1 MFWRPFCWFTYLSF
15 ANICRFGHTLFQRA
29 REEIGKGGAEGTS
42 ESLFSSHSGKRKY
55 CMKRREEDAREQK
68 NSGGNVH
75 TAPAIHSP
83 LPAAH
88 REVGKQ
94 LPLSYIYRLFPDTIG
109 VLLSETQ
116 NILIS
121 MGPLGP
127 FTAPAPPSL
136 CVGAARSKRAREK
149 QQKQ

>member
-1 MFWRPFCWFTYLSF
+1 
-15 ANICRFGHTLFQRA
+15 
-29 REEIGKGGAEGTS
+29 
-42 ESLFSSHSGKRKY
+42 
-55 CMKRREEDAREQK
+55 MKRREEDAREQK

-136 CVGAARSKRAREK
+136 CVGAARSKRARERQKK
-149 QQKQ
+149 Q